1 MRVVLAHDGDDAA
14 YALVQRWA
22 GRALLVTASQIAA
35 RRLSLRQRG
44 ADVRSWMPGTT
55 IDAVVTRLSGV
66 SPGELPHVRS
76 EDRNYAAEEMTAFL
90 VAWLDTCPGRVVN
103 RPSPGCLNGP
113 PWRPAQWLRAA
124 ARLGLRVRSLQ
135 WAVGPPGRCETPGP
149 PGPERCGVTVVCSR
163 WFGECH
169 PVLGAQAVELARA
182 AGTDMLEVVF
192 DSDAPDAAVIMAS
205 AWPDVAIPE
214 VADALDEYLG

>member
-1 MRVVLAHDGDDAA
+1 VRVVLAHDGDDAA
-14 YALVQRWA
+14 YTLVQRWA
-22 GRALLVTASQIAA
+22 DRAILVTASQVAA

-66 SPGELPHVRS
+66 GAGELPHVRS
-76 EDRNYAAEEMTAFL
+76 EDRSYAAEETTAFL
-90 VAWLDTCPGRVVN
+90 LAWLDTCPGRVVN

-124 ARLGLRVRSLQ
+124 ARLGLRVRPLQ
-135 WAVGPPGRCETPGP
+135 WVVGPPGPRQMPAP
-149 PGPERCGVTVVCSR
+149 PGAQRCAVTVVGPRCL
-163 WFGECH
+163 GKGH

-182 AGTDMLEVVF
+182 AGTDMLEVLF
-192 DSDAPDAAVIMAS
+192 DSGAPDAAVVTAS
-205 AWPDVAIPE
+205 AWPDVAVPE

>member
-1 MRVVLAHDGDDAA
+1 
-14 YALVQRWA
+14 
-22 GRALLVTASQIAA
+22 
-35 RRLSLRQRG
+35 
-44 ADVRSWMPGTT
+44 MPGTT

-76 EDRNYAAEEMTAFL
+76 EDRSYAAEEMTAFL

-103 RPSPGCLNGP
+103 RPCPGCLNGP

-124 ARLGLRVRSLQ
+124 ASLGLRVRSLQ
-135 WAVGPPGRCETPGP
+135 WAVGPPGRCEKPGP
-149 PGPERCGVTVVCSR
+149 PGPEGCAVTVVCDR
-163 WFGECH
+163 WFGEGH

-192 DSDAPDAAVIMAS
+192 DSGAPGAAVITAS